1 MEKSTWGCLGVN
13 VSLYGGYANPVPLR
27 SIFLPDFLTLTNQR
41 LDMTLRLVREAKSKE
56 VARRFKSTLPA
67 ITVSGEFSK
76 RSTSGLVRHTRLLCL
91 DFDGISNVAY
101 TKHTLSLQPYV
112 AFAGESASGKGVF
125 AIIPISRPDFHREH
139 FEALEE
145 EMRKLRLEV
154 DKQCS
159 DICRLRGFSHD
170 DRAYI
175 NPDAE
180 VWTKIKKASV
190 PHNIRQIP
198 AGSDECRFFKLLDL
212 IEGTRTDITGD
223 SRRDWIKIGMAI
235 ASTFGESGRDYF
247 HRISCFHPKYKPYQ
261 TDREYNSYLRLGY
274 NRASISSIFYIAK
287 KYGLI
292 LNG

>member
-1 MEKSTWGCLGVN
+1 MEKRTWGCLGVN
-13 VSLYGGYANPVPLR
+13 VSLYDGYANPVPLR
-27 SIFLPDFLTLTNQR
+27 SIFLPDFLTLTNR
-41 LDMTLRLVREAKSKE
+41 HLDMTLRLVREARSKE
-56 VARRFKSTLPA
+56 VARKFKKTLPA

-76 RSTSGLVRHTRLLCL
+76 RCTSGLIRHTGLICL

-101 TKHTLSLQPYV
+101 TRHELSLLPYV

-125 AIIPISRPDFHREH
+125 AIIPIARPDFHREH

-145 EMRKLRLEV
+145 EMRRLGLEV
-154 DKQCS
+154 DRQCS

-170 DRAYI
+170 DWAYI

-180 VWTKIKKASV
+180 VWTKMTSLSYSRT
-190 PHNIRQIP
+190 PLRSHD
-198 AGSDECRFFKLLDL
+198 SDECRFFKLLDL
-212 IEGTRTDITGD
+212 IEGTRTDITED
-223 SRRDWIKIGMAI
+223 RKEWVKTGMAL
-235 ASTFGESGRDYF
+235 AATFGETGRDYF
-247 HRISCFHPKYKPYQ
+247 HRISRFHPKYKPYQ

>member
-1 MEKSTWGCLGVN
+1 
-13 VSLYGGYANPVPLR
+13 
-27 SIFLPDFLTLTNQR
+27 
-41 LDMTLRLVREAKSKE
+41 MTLRLVREARSKE
-56 VARRFKSTLPA
+56 VARRFKKTLPA

-76 RSTSGLVRHTRLLCL
+76 RCTSGLIRHTGLICL

-101 TKHTLSLQPYV
+101 TRHELSLLPYV

-125 AIIPISRPDFHREH
+125 AIVPISRPDFHREH

-145 EMRKLRLEV
+145 EMRRLGLEV
-154 DKQCS
+154 DRQCS

-180 VWTKIKKASV
+180 VWTKMKSLSYSRT
-190 PHNIRQIP
+190 PLRSHD
-198 AGSDECRFFKLLDL
+198 SDECRFFKLLDL
-212 IEGTRTDITGD
+212 IEGTRTDITAS
-223 SRRDWIKIGMAI
+223 SRKEWVKIGMAL
-235 ASTFGESGRDYF
+235 AATFGEEGRGYF
-247 HRISCFHPKYKPYQ
+247 HRISRFHPKYKPYQ

>member
-1 MEKSTWGCLGVN
+1 MEETTWGCLGVN
-13 VSLYGGYANPVPLR
+13 VSLYDGYANPAPLR

-41 LDMTLRLVREAKSKE
+41 LDMTLRLVREARSKE
-56 VARRFKSTLPA
+56 VARRFKKTLPA

-76 RSTSGLVRHTRLLCL
+76 RSTSGLIRHTGLICL

-101 TKHTLSLQPYV
+101 TRHELSLLPYV

-125 AIIPISRPDFHREH
+125 AIIPIARPDFHREH

-145 EMRKLRLEV
+145 EMRKLGLEV

-175 NPDAE
+175 NPNAE
-180 VWTKIKKASV
+180 VWAKIKKIPVIQHRGSV
-190 PHNIRQIP
+190 STGR
-198 AGSDECRFFKLLDL
+198 DECRFLKLLDL
-212 IEGTRTDITGD
+212 IEGTRTDITED
-223 SRRDWIKIGMAI
+223 RKDWVKIGMAL
-235 ASTFGESGRDYF
+235 ASTFGETGRDYF
-247 HRISCFHPKYKPYQ
+247 HRISYFHPRYKPYQ
-261 TDREYNSYLRLGY
+261 TNREYNSYLRLGY
-274 NRASISSIFYIAK
+274 NRASISSVFYIAK

-292 LNG
+292 LNS

>member
-1 MEKSTWGCLGVN
+1 MEKRTWGCLGVN
-13 VSLYGGYANPVPLR
+13 VSLYDGYANPVPLR

-41 LDMTLRLVREAKSKE
+41 LDMTLRLVREARSKE
-56 VARRFKSTLPA
+56 VARRFKKTLPA

-76 RSTSGLVRHTRLLCL
+76 RSTSGLIRHTRLLCL

-101 TKHTLSLQPYV
+101 TKHTLSLLPYV

-125 AIIPISRPDFHREH
+125 AIVPISRPDFHREH

-145 EMRKLRLEV
+145 EMRKLGLEV

-175 NPDAE
+175 NPNAE

-212 IEGTRTDITGD
+212 IEGTQTDITGN
-223 SRRDWIKIGMAI
+223 SRIDWIKCLFAIG
-235 ASTFGESGRDYF
+235 SLFGERGREYA
-247 HRISCFHPKYKPYQ
+247 HRISMFYPKYKPWE
-261 TDREYNSYLRLGY
+261 TDKQYDSVLRSSQKC
-274 NRASISSIFYIAK
+274 SINTVFYIASK
-287 KYGLI
+287 FGLY
-292 LNG
+292 LNK